1 MPGAVREEEAA
12 TTGGEV
18 SGRVS
23 EGLRGQNGLARVLAS
38 LRQVRG
44 TETAEL
50 RATTCTAA
58 EVDAAATL
66 AVSHAANTPV
76 LDFPVTASGNPG
88 GSPAAGRK
96 LLCKRPPKLSRR
108 PFPVFLTPAHG
119 TPVVVRAV
127 RRTGFVEFD
136 GRTTTSVD
144 RAFFVS
150 RLPTVWS
157 FQRFGPSS
165 IVPSLTI
172 VVGSPVQDQL
182 GGRGPCGL
190 PGVHASDR
198 SIGGAPA
205 NENHWGVA
213 DEDTGGRVRSGSG
226 LPNSAAGKGAFPIE
240 GRRSVRTR
248 ESRPNG
254 WSARV
259 RIRCRAHSFWERFVG
274 RSDLISASM
283 CW

>member
-1 MPGAVREEEAA
+1 MRKQGKPAQAK
-12 TTGGEV
+12 
-18 SGRVS
+18 GRFRLFPLRRYQRL
-23 EGLRGQNGLARVLAS
+23 GLLS
-38 LRQVRG
+38 PI
-44 TETAEL
+44 
-50 RATTCTAA
+50 
-58 EVDAAATL
+58 VDAAATL

-76 LDFPVTASGNPG
+76 FPVTASGNSG

-96 LLCKRPPKLSRR
+96 LLRERPPKLSRR

-136 GRTTTSVD
+136 GQTTTSVD

-157 FQRFGPSS
+157 FQRFGPSN

-172 VVGSPVQDQL
+172 MIGSLVQDQS
-182 GGRGPCGL
+182 GRRGPCGL
-190 PGVHASDR
+190 PGIHASGR

-213 DEDTGGRVRSGSG
+213 DDDARGRARSGNRKESDGAAGG
-226 LPNSAAGKGAFPIE
+226 LPP
-240 GRRSVRTR
+240 
-248 ESRPNG
+248 RP
-254 WSARV
+254 
-259 RIRCRAHSFWERFVG
+259 RALG
-274 RSDLISASM
+274 
-283 CW
+283 